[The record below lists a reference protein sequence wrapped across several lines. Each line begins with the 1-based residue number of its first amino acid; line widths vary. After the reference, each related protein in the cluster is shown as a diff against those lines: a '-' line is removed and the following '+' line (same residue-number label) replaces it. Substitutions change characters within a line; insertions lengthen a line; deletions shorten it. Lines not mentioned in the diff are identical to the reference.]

1 MENFKMDDF
10 TMPSELKVGDVVKGV
25 VVQVEANTIYLDLQ
39 SFTEGKMYL
48 EHYTKD
54 KTISS
59 FKGLVKVG
67 DVIVF
72 KRDGILIIHR
82 IVKISN
88 DGDKIIISTKGD
100 NNKDI
105 DGFEVTDKNFVGKV
119 LFKIKFIGWPAVLIS
134 EILE

>member
-1 MENFKMDDF
+1 MKEYLNK
-10 TMPSELKVGDVVKGV
+10 GDAV
-25 VVQVEANTIYLDLQ
+25 IYQTLDIV
-39 SFTEGKMYL
+39 
-48 EHYTKD
+48 D
-54 KTISS
+54 
-59 FKGLVKVG
+59 VKVG

>member
-1 MENFKMDDF
+1 MKVSILEGIFTVIGLILVLFFSILIFKITDYSILAIGSNSMK
-10 TMPSELKVGDVVKGV
+10 EYLNKGDAV
-25 VVQVEANTIYLDLQ
+25 IYQTLDIV
-39 SFTEGKMYL
+39 
-48 EHYTKD
+48 D
-54 KTISS
+54 
-59 FKGLVKVG
+59 VKVG

-72 KRDGILIIHR
+72 KLDGILIIHR